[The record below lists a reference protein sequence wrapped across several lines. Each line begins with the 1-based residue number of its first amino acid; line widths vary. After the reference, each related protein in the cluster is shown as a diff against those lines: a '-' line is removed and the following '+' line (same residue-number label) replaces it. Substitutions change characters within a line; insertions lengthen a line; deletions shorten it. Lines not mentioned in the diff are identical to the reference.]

1 MVQTAVNRKVVRSLS
16 RGQIT
21 IPVEFR
27 KKLRIGSGTLLDVS
41 LEDNRLIIEPFNQ
54 DESSLREYTDAEV
67 SRFLSEDKL
76 SPEVASRIRE
86 LIGAGDL

>member
-1 MVQTAVNRKVVRSLS
+1 MVQPAVNRKIVRSLS
-16 RGQIT
+16 RGQVT

-27 KKLRIGSGTLLDVS
+27 RKLRIGSGTLLDVS
-41 LEDNRLIIEPFNQ
+41 LEENRIILEPIQQ
-54 DESSLREYTDAEV
+54 DAGSLREYTDEEV

-76 SPEVASRIRE
+76 SPDVPSRVRE